1 MILIVYLVKFSIA
14 LFVIYAFYALLLR
27 KLTFY
32 KWNRL
37 FLLIYSLACFIIPF
51 INLDPLLQNTAVTPE
66 VLEAIPPFNNFVP
79 ADSNVQNVQFII
91 FAFIST
97 GSLI

>member
-1 MILIVYLVKFSIA
+1 MILIVYLLKFSIA
-14 LFVIYAFYALLLR
+14 LMVIYAFYAVLLR

-37 FLLIYSLACFIIPF
+37 FLLIYSLACFIIPL
-51 INLDPLLQNTAVTPE
+51 INLDPLIQNATVTPV
-66 VLEAIPPFNNFVP
+66 VLEAIPPFNEIVP
-79 ADSNVQNVQFII
+79 AGTNVRNVQFII

-97 GSLI
+97 GS